1 MEIASTGA
9 HRKES
14 NRAVNPKART
24 SGADNDSKSKDEAAL
39 QSHPL
44 PSASDQA
51 HVVNK
56 IV

>member
-44 PSASDQA
+44 PSAPDQA
-51 HVVNK
+51 HMVNK